1 MFQNKELI
9 IFDMDGTLID
19 SAPSLAFAVNS
30 VLKEL
35 GREPFELSTVRQWI
49 GNGADILIKRALV
62 GDKMYENY
70 TIDNQLFQKAKQLF
84 LSTYGAN
91 LNAKTVLYSGVKS
104 GLERLS
110 KNYTLALATNKPIE
124 FVGEM
129 LEHFSIRE
137 YFAIYYGAGSV
148 ENKKPNP
155 QMLLE
160 LCKVLN
166 IQTEKSVMV
175 GDSRNDLLAA
185 NAAKIDPIA
194 VSYGYNQGE
203 NLENY
208 KPKLICH
215 SFPEL
220 LPYFN
225 C

>member
-30 VLKEL
+30 VLVEL
-35 GREPFELSTVRQWI
+35 GSEPFELSTIREWI

-62 GDKMYENY
+62 GDKLYENH
-70 TIDNQLFQKAKQLF
+70 TIDNQIFQKARQLF

-104 GLERLS
+104 GLEQLS
-110 KNYTLALATNKPIE
+110 SNYTLALATNKPIE

-137 YFAIYYGAGSV
+137 YFSLYYGAGSV
-148 ENKKPNP
+148 ENKKPHP

-160 LCKVLN
+160 LCKELN

-175 GDSRNDLLAA
+175 GDSKNDLLAA
-185 NAAKIDPIA
+185 SAANIDSIA
-194 VSYGYNQGE
+194 LSYGYNQGE
-203 NLENY
+203 NLADY
-208 KPKLICH
+208 KPKLICNT
-215 SFPEL
+215 FKEL
-220 LPYFN
+220 LENF
-225 C
+225 